1 MGTGLGLV
9 PREAMNIK
17 RAAERASV
25 THKALKYYEA
35 IGLQIRPNE
44 HAREVHAW
52 LQHHA
57 PAPVAS

>member
-1 MGTGLGLV
+1 MV

-25 THKALKYYEA
+25 THKALKYHEA
-35 IGLQIRPNE
+35 IGLQIRPSE
-44 HAREVHAW
+44 HAGEVHAW

-57 PAPVAS
+57 PAAVAS